1 MRQFITTHFDDDCL
15 FRTVV
20 MEKSI
25 RGRQHI
31 MAMLEGSMLTHPDMC
46 SVSKS
51 SRVVRELP
59 MAVIGAPLTVG
70 ISSSNGASSSS
81 SSSSGI
87 SRSSSSSSGATTR
100 CSSASDDE
108 KMNSAD
114 TLCPEITEEA
124 GLELTGLPRCLL
136 YKYFFTGF
144 LPFHRPIPL
153 ITYTLPLTHTRINYT
168 HLQYPRTLKHIR
180 SYNTNK

>member
-59 MAVIGAPLTVG
+59 VVIGAPLTGG
-70 ISSSNGASSSS
+70 IT
-81 SSSSGI
+81 SSSGI
-87 SRSSSSSSGATTR
+87 SRSSSSSSSGATTR
-100 CSSASDDE
+100 CSSVSDGDDE

-114 TLCPEITEEA
+114 TLCPEMTEGT

-144 LPFHRPIPL
+144 FPFHRPFPL
-153 ITYTLPLTHTRINYT
+153 ITYTLPLMHTRINYT

-180 SYNTNK
+180 SYNTNQ